1 MELLYNLPPL
11 LLLGA
16 LMAALSNL
24 KQALKRR
31 A

>member
-11 LLLGA
+11 LLLAA

-31 A
+31 V